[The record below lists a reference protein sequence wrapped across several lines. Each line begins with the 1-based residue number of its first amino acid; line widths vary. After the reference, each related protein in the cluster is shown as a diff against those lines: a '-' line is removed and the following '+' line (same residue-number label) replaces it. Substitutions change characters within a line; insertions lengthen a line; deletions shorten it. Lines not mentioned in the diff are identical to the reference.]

1 MLVTITADLLRSACP
16 NIPLKTAELFAPIL
30 QASMSK
36 YGVTAYPMR
45 SAAYLANAVH
55 ESAGFTRL
63 KESFRYRDPVRLY
76 AIFKRDFKNLDD
88 ATAVWRKGP
97 EAIANRVYANQNG
110 NGNEASGD
118 GLKYCGRGIG
128 QVTGRANYKAVG
140 QRIGQD
146 LINHPELLE
155 QPVHAV
161 ESFSVFW
168 HDRQLN
174 TVADNADFNRICRI
188 INGGENGLV
197 ERQSLYKAFLKILGS
212 SRFV

>member
-1 MLVTITADLLRSACP
+1 MTVVVAVELLLKACP
-16 NIPLKTAELFAPIL
+16 NIPPKTASLFAPIL
-30 QASMSK
+30 QESMARH
-36 YGVTAYPMR
+36 GVTAYPMR
-45 SAAYLANAVH
+45 SAAYLANAAH
-55 ESAGFTRL
+55 ESMFFTRM
-63 KESFRYRDPVRLY
+63 KESFNYRDPVRLY
-76 AIFKRDFKNLDD
+76 AIFKHDFKNLED
-88 ATAVWRKGP
+88 ATTVWRKGQ
-97 EAIANRVYANQNG
+97 EAVANRVYANQNG

-140 QRIGQD
+140 LKLGLD
-146 LINHPELLE
+146 LVAHPELLE

-212 SRFV
+212 SCFV

>member
-1 MLVTITADLLRSACP
+1 MPVTITADLLRKACP
-16 NIPLKTAELFAPIL
+16 NIPPKTAALFAPIL
-30 QASMSK
+30 QESMNRH
-36 YGVTAYPMR
+36 GVTAYSMR
-45 SAAYLANAVH
+45 AAAYLANAAH
-55 ESAGFTRL
+55 ESMFFTRM
-63 KESFRYRDPVRLY
+63 KESFNYRDPVRLY
-76 AIFKRDFKNLDD
+76 AIFKHDFKSLDD

-140 QRIGQD
+140 HRIGQD
-146 LINHPELLE
+146 LINYPELLE

-168 HDRQLN
+168 HDHQLN
-174 TVADNADFNRICRI
+174 TVADNADFNRICQI
-188 INGGENGLV
+188 INGGENGLA
-197 ERQSLYKAFLKILGS
+197 ERIALYKAFLRVFG
-212 SRFV
+212 